1 MVQSQVLTPTARV
14 RAAASHPIAFTAF
27 LAFSALVVTVFKTG
41 IGIHPEWHRL
51 WDGAIHWQD
60 ISQSPLLAEGDASL
74 RSNVVGS
81 WLAGALGMQSAHR
94 YLYFSMLLAA
104 IAIVL
109 PIALGYRKESTQRAK
124 LAFIFV
130 AGGSLAPIALTW
142 IGGYDAV
149 SIIALTTAV
158 MVRKHWIALFGWFVL
173 AMNHSPIAI
182 FAFIAWAPIALI
194 MWRWDA
200 TMRIVTAGIAVIA
213 GSFAMHTFTS
223 SWGGSADRFAL
234 FRAIPFDAI
243 WHCYITT
250 LPLTVFSILGIG
262 WVVLAH
268 RSVRNSTIGK
278 ALIIESLAIS
288 LFIPLIAIDAT
299 RIAGMIVI
307 APIFTWIA
315 HAHLSKPAT
324 QRIWRHTWL
333 VAVIVPVFL
342 VWQGA
347 ILHPGW
353 GNIHVVHRALD
364 GQVIRGWQ

>member
-1 MVQSQVLTPTARV
+1 MRT
-14 RAAASHPIAFTAF
+14 AAAHPLAFTAF
-27 LAFSALVVTVFKTG
+27 LALAALVATVLKTG

-94 YLYFSMLLAA
+94 YLYFSMLLAV

-194 MWRWDA
+194 M
-200 TMRIVTAGIAVIA
+200 
-213 GSFAMHTFTS
+213 
-223 SWGGSADRFAL
+223 
-234 FRAIPFDAI
+234 
-243 WHCYITT
+243 
-250 LPLTVFSILGIG
+250 
-262 WVVLAH
+262 
-268 RSVRNSTIGK
+268 
-278 ALIIESLAIS
+278 
-288 LFIPLIAIDAT
+288 
-299 RIAGMIVI
+299 
-307 APIFTWIA
+307 
-315 HAHLSKPAT
+315 
-324 QRIWRHTWL
+324 
-333 VAVIVPVFL
+333 
-342 VWQGA
+342 
-347 ILHPGW
+347 
-353 GNIHVVHRALD
+353 
-364 GQVIRGWQ
+364 